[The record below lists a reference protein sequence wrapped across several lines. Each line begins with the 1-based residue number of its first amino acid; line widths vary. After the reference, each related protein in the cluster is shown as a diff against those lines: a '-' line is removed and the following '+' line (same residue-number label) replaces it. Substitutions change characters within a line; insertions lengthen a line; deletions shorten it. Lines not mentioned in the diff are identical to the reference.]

1 MKSLPKPP
9 LRRGRVV
16 KQRGVVLFFAL
27 VSLVA
32 IMLAAVA
39 LIRSVDTSTL
49 IAGNL
54 AFRQAATASGDRGT
68 EHAMAWLKAVDA
80 ANSAVPVMSDTTHPF
95 NIYHGGNYPGTPYL
109 DGTPVASPYYNQGY
123 YPSVDPNVSLTAT
136 SGTRFNWDDSDS
148 VLVRPDP
155 DSSGNSTRYIIQ
167 RMCRIRPY
175 TSPSPPEPVLY
186 ADCLFSGALIDT
198 NGQAVPLPQ
207 EICKGSGCPAAG
219 QAPEIRITSRTTGPR
234 NTVSYVQTL
243 VY

>member
-1 MKSLPKPP
+1 MESLAKPAFE
-9 LRRGRVV
+9 RGRIV

-54 AFRQAATASGDRGT
+54 AFREAATTSGDRGT
-68 EHAMAWLKAVDA
+68 EAAMAWLTATDA
-80 ANSAVPVMSDTTHPF
+80 ANASINVLTDSTHPF
-95 NIYHGGNYPGTPYL
+95 NIYHGGNVGATYY
-109 DGTPVASPYYNQGY
+109 SPGY
-123 YPSVDPNVSLTAT
+123 YPSVDPNYCLTSVCPA
-136 SGTRFNWDDSDS
+136 SGTPFNWDDSDS
-148 VLVRPDP
+148 VLVLPDP

-167 RMCRIRPY
+167 RMCRNPPY
-175 TSPSPPEPVLY
+175 VPSPPPATPIKF
-186 ADCLFSGALIDT
+186 ADCLFSGALVDT

-207 EICKGSGCPAAG
+207 QICQGAGCPSAG
-219 QAPEIRITSRTTGPR
+219 QAPEIRITSRTAGPR
-234 NTVSYVQTL
+234 NTVSYVQAF

>member
-1 MKSLPKPP
+1 MESLPKPAFE
-9 LRRGRVV
+9 RGRVV

-54 AFRQAATASGDRGT
+54 AFREAATTSGDRGT
-68 EHAMAWLKAVDA
+68 EAAMAWLTATDA
-80 ANSAVPVMSDTTHPF
+80 ANTSINVLTDTTHPF
-95 NIYHGGNYPGTPYL
+95 NIYHGGNVG
-109 DGTPVASPYYNQGY
+109 APYYSSGY
-123 YPSVDPNVSLTAT
+123 YPSVDDTHFCLTPACPAP
-136 SGTRFNWDDSDS
+136 GTPFNWDDSDS
-148 VLVRPDP
+148 VLVLPDP

-167 RMCRIRPY
+167 RMCRDPF
-175 TSPSPPEPVLY
+175 PPAVSTWLN
-186 ADCLFSGALIDT
+186 DCLFSGAVVDN

-207 EICKGSGCPAAG
+207 NVCKGDGCPKNG

-234 NTVSYVQTL
+234 NTVSYVQAF

>member
-1 MKSLPKPP
+1 MKSLSKP
-9 LRRGRVV
+9 RSSAGRIMR
-16 KQRGVVLFFAL
+16 QRGVVLFFAL

-54 AFRQAATASGDRGT
+54 AFRQAATSSSDRGT
-68 EHAMAWLKAVDA
+68 EAAMTWLSAVDA
-80 ANSAVPVMSDTTHPF
+80 ANSAINVLTDTTHPF
-95 NIYHGGNYPGTPYL
+95 NIYHGGNVG
-109 DGTPVASPYYNQGY
+109 APYYSPGY
-123 YPSVDPNVSLTAT
+123 YPSVDPNFSLTAT

-148 VLVRPDP
+148 VLVLPDP

-167 RMCRIRPY
+167 RMCRNPAY
-175 TSPSPPEPVLY
+175 SPSPPPAVAIKF
-186 ADCLFSGALIDT
+186 ADCLFSGALVDT

-207 EICKGSGCPAAG
+207 QICQGAGCPSAG

-234 NTVSYVQTL
+234 NTVSYVQAF